1 MSSNSYTAWNEK
13 WTSRYKSGWIQNKGK
28 YLLLRRLFPS
38 LALKIA
44 PRKKYYRGVARLI
57 EGTFCDLGCG
67 MGTVVGL
74 YSLYSGK
81 KSFGVDQSLSA
92 MKLATAETRYFG
104 VSCAFTA
111 SSIYETGIK
120 SASFDTAYMG
130 QILEHLD
137 DEMGALN
144 EAVRLIRNG
153 GKLIVSVPREDRI
166 PDPDHVREYTESSLN
181 ALLERLNVG
190 KISFHDIDPRRFVVS
205 CRVGK

>member
-44 PRKKYYRGVARLI
+44 PRKKYYSGVSKLI

-67 MGTVVGL
+67 MGAVVGL
-74 YSLYSGK
+74 YSLYSGN
-81 KSFGVDQSLSA
+81 KSFGVDQSHSA
-92 MKLATAETRYFG
+92 MKLAADETRYFD

-111 SSIYETGIK
+111 SSIYATGIK
-120 SASFDTAYMG
+120 SASFDTVYMG

-144 EAVRLIRNG
+144 EAVRLLRSD

-181 ALLERLNVG
+181 TLLEKLNARE
-190 KISFHDIDPRRFVVS
+190 ICFHDIDPRRFIVS

>member
-1 MSSNSYTAWNEK
+1 M
-13 WTSRYKSGWIQNKGK
+13 
-28 YLLLRRLFPS
+28 RRLFPL
-38 LALKIA
+38 LALKMA
-44 PRKKYYRGVARLI
+44 PRKKYYSGVARLI

-74 YSLYSGK
+74 YSLSSGNK
-81 KSFGVDQSLSA
+81 GFGVDQSHSA
-92 MKLATAETRYFG
+92 MKLATAEAHYFA
-104 VSCAFTA
+104 VSCAFIA
-111 SSIYETGIK
+111 SSIYATGIK
-120 SASFDTAYMG
+120 SDSFDTVYMG

-144 EAVRLIRNG
+144 EAVRLLRND

-181 ALLERLNVG
+181 TLLERLNVRE
-190 KISFHDIDPRRFVVS
+190 ICFHDIDPRRFVVS